1 MASRLCIFWG
11 TALNSGRLHHIHSRR
26 NTRSNSG
33 KWKEKRQKRE
43 RERETSRNIEKIQ
56 SLWSTVCFCC
66 TIPIGWTIESIIHKS
81 WSKFSL
87 IGCLPVVFTISFIS
101 SNKRLLLAFFVR
113 STNSRRTHSSFWDI
127 PSRERETVTEWDEMK
142 IKVSLPLARADDD
155 SFFMIC
161 TQCFFPAAF
170 TAKMFWIWR
179 EIGAAGRRARKMRN
193 R

>member
-11 TALNSGRLHHIHSRR
+11 TALNSARLHHIHSRR

-142 IKVSLPLARADDD
+142 KK
-155 SFFMIC
+155 SFSSSSTSRRRLFFYDLH
-161 TQCFFPAAF
+161 TVFFPRRF
-170 TAKMFWIWR
+170 HRQNVLNMKRDWR
-179 EIGAAGRRARKMRN
+179 GG
-193 R
+193 